1 MNWDR
6 IEGEWKAAKGALKAT
21 WGKLTDNDI
30 DIINGD
36 RGAAG
41 GQAARSLR
49 ASTRT
54 RFAKRSTSGRGG
66 GVGSQIDPD

>member
-6 IEGEWKAAKGALKAT
+6 IEGNWKAAKGALKAT

-36 RGAAG
+36 RERLEGKPQDLYG
-41 GQAARSLR
+41 IDKNQVRKEVDKWARKANWDR
-49 ASTRT
+49 
-54 RFAKRSTSGRGG
+54 
-66 GVGSQIDPD
+66 P